1 MWLALWYHPLANH
14 CGEWDRYHLG
24 CHLCCQT
31 CLSVG
36 RGKSSRGGVFSRR
49 RGKDAWLLKSTA
61 VPYRDCLRKKQSG
74 ESDWRECQIN
84 LLLNFTVYLKLLEEP
99 SFKCQTSVPLKLV
112 LCCFKKASIQYWVV
126 FLGTVQVIAGS
137 WEPEVL
143 SWIDGRT
150 PCLWS
155 SSPRWLPF
163 SL

>member
-1 MWLALWYHPLANH
+1 MWLALWHHPLANH
-14 CGEWDRYHLG
+14 CGERDW
-24 CHLCCQT
+24 CHLECHPCCRT

-49 RGKDAWLLKSTA
+49 RGRDAWLLKSTA

-84 LLLNFTVYLKLLEEP
+84 FTVCLKLLEEP

-112 LCCFKKASIQYWVV
+112 LCRFKKASIQHWAV
-126 FLGTVQVIAGS
+126 FLGTVQVKAGS

-143 SWIDGRT
+143 SRIDGGT
-150 PCLWS
+150 SCLWS